1 MSVSSREKIRLE
13 AGGRRQEAGGRRN
26 TRIFASAAYNK
37 LTTNKQTITIKIRIR
52 HGNDETNPNDVV
64 ITLLLSPFVVVVIIN
79 FYLYPNPDYLL

>member
-1 MSVSSREKIRLE
+1 MHHNRP
-13 AGGRRQEAGGRRN
+13 EAGGRRN
-26 TRIFASAAYNK
+26 TRISHRQRITNNK